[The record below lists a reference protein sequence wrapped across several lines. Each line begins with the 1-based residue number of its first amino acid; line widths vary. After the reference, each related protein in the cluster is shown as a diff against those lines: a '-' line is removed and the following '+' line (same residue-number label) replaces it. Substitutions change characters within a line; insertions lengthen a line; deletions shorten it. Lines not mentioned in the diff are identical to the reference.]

1 MADSNQTDERFLLC
15 LIASELSDLQ
25 LCTASFS
32 SIGRTDEVKWGVSGP
47 DVYLSRR
54 LPGLFAFVCMLAG
67 MVGFYAVAVDA
78 GDKTVLKLGCFRSW
92 EWSGRCAEVPGA
104 HVPQANRADKIRV
117 SGAQLEA
124 FLS

>member
-32 SIGRTDEVKWGVSGP
+32 SIGRTDEVKWGASGP
-47 DVYLSRR
+47 DVYLSR
-54 LPGLFAFVCMLAG
+54 LPGLFVFVCMLAG
-67 MVGFYAVAVDA
+67 VVGFYAVAADA

-92 EWSGRCAEVPGA
+92 EWSGRRAEVPGA
-104 HVPQANRADKIRV
+104 HVPQANSADKIRV